1 MMERVKNF
9 WTQYP
14 TLSNW
19 FVLAVGMVII
29 LYVSARHVG
38 FLAGQWAALVVATV
52 VLAGLCAWII
62 SWE

>member
-1 MMERVKNF
+1 MNF
-9 WTQYP
+9 LKRFWNDYP

-19 FVLAVGMVII
+19 TILAAGMVII
-29 LYVSARHVG
+29 LYFSARHVG
-38 FLAGQWAALVVATV
+38 FLPGQWAALVGATV